1 LDEERHGEIPGR
13 LIAEACEFAVEVSEL
28 LFDVLERVEVLA
40 QTQPFGRRKVEGEP
54 PSAIMG
60 GKRIAARQFKR
71 LAMQNAVE
79 AILDGGAL
87 FDEGAPMSQQGA
99 EFADVA
105 GWDPHFGDE
114 ISGEEFGEAD
124 GIVFVGFDGGVCDP
138 LDLKGV
144 GDDDTLDEGSE
155 EVVEPPGVAG
165 GFEDDDIGGVEM
177 GGCPSRE
184 LVEVNGAGGW

>member
-1 LDEERHGEIPGR
+1 
-13 LIAEACEFAVEVSEL
+13 
-28 LFDVLERVEVLA
+28 
-40 QTQPFGRRKVEGEP
+40 
-54 PSAIMG
+54 MG

-87 FDEGAPMSQQGA
+87 FDEGTSVCQQGA
-99 EFADVA
+99 EFADVE
-105 GWDPHFGDE
+105 GRNPHFGNE
-114 ISGEEFGEAD
+114 VGGEEFGEAD

-144 GDDDTLDEGSE
+144 GDDDALDEGSE
-155 EVVEPPGVAG
+155 EIVEPPGVAG

-184 LVEVNGAGGW
+184 LVEVNAARGWQDESLLGIDGGDDGQVFVQVNADKARDGRVVHCKPPKK